1 VPDFHQLDM
10 RVDKTWKF
18 SAWQLSAYL
27 DVQNVYFRQNPEG
40 ISYNYNYSKSSVVS
54 GLPFLPIIGLRGE
67 L

>member
-1 VPDFHQLDM
+1 
-10 RVDKTWKF
+10 
-18 SAWQLSAYL
+18 
-27 DVQNVYFRQNPEG
+27 VYFRQNPEG